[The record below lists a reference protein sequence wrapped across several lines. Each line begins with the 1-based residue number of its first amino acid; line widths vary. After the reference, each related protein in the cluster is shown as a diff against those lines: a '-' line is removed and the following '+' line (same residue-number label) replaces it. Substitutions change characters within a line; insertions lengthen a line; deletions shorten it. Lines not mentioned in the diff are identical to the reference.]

1 MDPVVLALVLL
12 AAVLHASWNALVKV
26 AGDPFVRLA
35 VLNVVSGLCA
45 LPLLFVVAAPA
56 AASWPYLLGS
66 VAIHLVYNVTLAYG
80 YRHGDLSHV
89 YPIARGIA
97 PPLVALGA
105 WLTAGENPGPLGV
118 LAILVI
124 SGAIASLAFTRG
136 WRLGPLVPVWFAL
149 ATGLSIAGYTICDGL
164 GGRAAGDVLG
174 YIAWLFVLDAL
185 PFGLIVGFWRR
196 HDLADQLRAEL
207 ARLGAGRRARARR
220 LWPRDLGDDPGADG
234 ERLGAAR
241 DLGDH
246 GGADR
251 RAAAARAVRGAARG
265 GGERGRARRRAARGG
280 PGGLRAWA
288 GRSRTGCCCSP
299 WSRCGAARS

>member
-26 AGDPFVRLA
+26 GGDPFVRLA

-45 LPLLFVVAAPA
+45 LPLLFLVAVPA

-66 VAIHLVYNVTLAYG
+66 VVIHLAYNVTLAYG
-80 YRHGDLSHV
+80 YRLGDLSHV

-105 WLTAGENPGPLGV
+105 WLTAGESPGPVGV

-124 SGAIASLAFTRG
+124 SGAIASLAFTER
-136 WRLGPLVPVWFAL
+136 WRLGPLAPVWLAL

-174 YIAWLFVLDAL
+174 YIAWLFVLDAV
-185 PFGLIVGFWRR
+185 PFGLIVAFWRR
-196 HDLADQLRAEL
+196 RDLAHALRAS
-207 ARLGAGRRARARR
+207 LGAPVLGGVLSLGAYGLVIWAMSRAPMASVSALRETSVIMAALIGTRLLREPLGTRR
-220 LWPRDLGDDPGADG
+220 LVAAGVVALGVVLLEA
-234 ERLGAAR
+234 
-241 DLGDH
+241 
-246 GGADR
+246 
-251 RAAAARAVRGAARG
+251 
-265 GGERGRARRRAARGG
+265 G
-280 PGGLRAWA
+280 PA
-288 GRSRTGCCCSP
+288 G
-299 WSRCGAARS
+299 